1 MQGHGEVV
9 AIYVRPQLS
18 APVKH
23 VEAARAVPG
32 RGLEGDYYFS
42 GVSRKG
48 FDASR
53 EVTLIES
60 EALESIKREYA
71 IVLGDGESRRNI
83 VTRNIV
89 LNHLVGKVFQVGEV
103 TLRGIRLCEPCSHL
117 AALTEKDVVPA
128 LLHRGGLR
136 AQILKEGVLRIGD
149 PIFEL
154 GAEEEGAENE

>member
-1 MQGHGEVV
+1 MPKHGEVV

-18 APVKH
+18 APVKPLGS
-23 VEAARAVPG
+23 VRAVPG
-32 RGLEGDYYFS
+32 KGLEGDYYFS

-48 FDASR
+48 FDSSR

-60 EALESIKREYA
+60 EALESIMRDYA
-71 IVLGDGESRRNI
+71 IALDDGESRRNI
-83 VTRNIV
+83 ITRNIE

-117 AALTEKDVVPA
+117 AELTQKEVIPA
-128 LLHRGGLR
+128 LIHRGGLR
-136 AQILKEGVLRIGD
+136 AQILNEGTLRVGD

-154 GAEEEGAENE
+154 ETDGKGTENG